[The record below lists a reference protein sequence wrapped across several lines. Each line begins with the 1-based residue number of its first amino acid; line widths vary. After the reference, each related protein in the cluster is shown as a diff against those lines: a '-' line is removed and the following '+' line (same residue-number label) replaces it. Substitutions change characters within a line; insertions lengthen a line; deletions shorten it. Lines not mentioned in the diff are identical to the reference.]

1 MDVETPCLNLKGNSN
16 VLIGQLDA
24 YSNLNFKVRECDAA
38 RKICS
43 ESKIKGYFAGSSD
56 VITFTNLPWNKDGC
70 KRTSVYCKCR
80 KTQR

>member
-1 MDVETPCLNLKGNSN
+1 MFKFKGQFERSDWSIRR
-16 VLIGQLDA
+16 VQQ
-24 YSNLNFKVRECDAA
+24 FKVRECDAA

-43 ESKIKGYFAGSSD
+43 ESKIVGYFAGSSD
-56 VITFTNLPWNKDGC
+56 VITFTNLPWNKYGC